1 MNLIRLALSGLLVVL
16 GLVVDA
22 AAQRIPAPSQPED
35 LDRATASISGRIKLH
50 TGRPVGLNIK
60 VVLATVQ
67 APLMTLYSDNNGEF
81 NFTNLRGGIYYVR
94 VLPDPKKYEPIS
106 EQVRLLP
113 DNNPT
118 LTFYLVEKRDPS
130 SGKPRA
136 PTVSAGEA
144 ASEIPPTAK
153 EEFDEAHRLLT
164 KKDVEGAIAH
174 FERAIGIYPGY
185 LIALNDLGVQY
196 LKFRRLRE
204 AAEQFEAA
212 IAKDSHYFNARMNL
226 GIVRVEEKRF
236 DLAIE
241 QLNQAITID
250 GSHPGPH
257 LFLGIASLAKDDLPT
272 AEKELVKALVLG
284 GPEYSKAHYY
294 FAHVYLKSG
303 RPKDAVRELK
313 VFLET
318 APPDEMAAQA
328 RALIEELGRQ

>member
-1 MNLIRLALSGLLVVL
+1 MRLALSALLIVVGLIM
-16 GLVVDA
+16 DA
-22 AAQRIPAPSQPED
+22 AGQRIPSQPED
-35 LDRATASISGRIKLH
+35 LDRASASISGHIKLH
-50 TGRPVGLNIK
+50 TGRPVGVNVK

-67 APLMTLYSDNNGEF
+67 APLMTIYSDNNGEF

-94 VLPDPKKYEPIS
+94 VLADPKKYEPMN

-118 LTFYLVEKRDPS
+118 LTFYLVERKDPS
-130 SGKPRA
+130 PAKSQPG
-136 PTVSAGEA
+136 TIT
-144 ASEIPPTAK
+144 ASEGSSGIPPTAK
-153 EEFDEAHRLLT
+153 DEFDEAHRLLT
-164 KKDVEGAIAH
+164 KKDIEGAIGH

-185 LIALNDLGVQY
+185 LMALNDLGVQY
-196 LKFRRLRE
+196 LKLHRLRE

-212 IAKDSHYFNARMNL
+212 IAKESRYFNAHMNL

-250 GSHPGPH
+250 SSHPGPH
-257 LFLGIASLAKDDLPT
+257 LFLGIASLAADDLPT

-284 GPEYSKAHYY
+284 GVEYSKAHYY

-303 RPKDAVRELK
+303 RPNDATRELK
-313 VFLET
+313 IFLQT

-328 RALIEELGRQ
+328 RALIEELGQR

>member
-1 MNLIRLALSGLLVVL
+1 MRIALSGLLVLL
-16 GLVVDA
+16 GLVTDA
-22 AAQRIPAPSQPED
+22 AAQRTPTQPED
-35 LDRATASISGRIKLH
+35 LDRASASISGHIKLH
-50 TGRPVGLNIK
+50 TGRPVGLNIR

-67 APLMTLYSDNNGEF
+67 APVMTLYSDNNGEF
-81 NFTNLRGGIYYVR
+81 NFSNLRAGVYYVR
-94 VLPDPKKYEPIS
+94 VLPDPKKYEAIS

-113 DNNPT
+113 DSSPT
-118 LTFYLVEKRDPS
+118 LTFYLVEKKDPS
-130 SGKPRA
+130 TGKPHA
-136 PTVSAGEA
+136 ATISSGEA
-144 ASEIPPTAK
+144 ASEIPGTAK

-164 KKDVEGAIAH
+164 KKDVEGAIGH
-174 FERAIGIYPGY
+174 FERALGIYPGY

-196 LKFRRLRE
+196 LKLHRLRE

-212 IAKDSHYFNARMNL
+212 IAKESRYFNARMNL

-236 DLAIE
+236 DLAIP

-257 LFLGIASLAKDDLPT
+257 LFLGIASLATDDLPT

-303 RPKDAVRELK
+303 RPNDAVRELK
-313 VFLET
+313 VFLQT
-318 APPDEMAAQA
+318 APPDEMTAQA
-328 RALIEELGRQ
+328 RALIEELGQR